1 MTNQT
6 EELVPKGW
14 GQLLLQDMNLL
25 YGEYLTGREKSRSEV
40 LAGIQETVNAVSQQC
55 EGLLLTRPNSY
66 LFGAMDGYDQIPM
79 TNSQFL
85 YETDTVPFLQ
95 MVLSGSV
102 ELYAPY
108 GNLNFYSVSD
118 VLKMADYNTSP
129 TWLLTE
135 VDNYEL
141 RNTASAKLFS
151 TRYEDWKERI
161 RETCLVVC
169 EILEQ
174 TRGQRFLNRRVPE
187 DGVVVNEY

>member
-1 MTNQT
+1 M
-6 EELVPKGW
+6 LF
-14 GQLLLQDMNLL
+14 
-25 YGEYLTGREKSRSEV
+25 RS
-40 LAGIQETVNAVSQQC
+40 
-55 EGLLLTRPNSY
+55 
-66 LFGAMDGYDQIPM
+66 
-79 TNSQFL
+79 
-85 YETDTVPFLQ
+85 DTVPFLQ

-187 DGVVVNEY
+187 DGVVVNEYEKGVVYVNYHATVKRVDGMELPGESAVYVERLNENGN